1 MARGDWPFLPR
12 KWYVFHMSRRS
23 SVVAAFLFVGCG
35 LDLTVSDS
43 VGPPASATDAS
54 VSDATLPPAD
64 ADAPRDVS
72 VADAELA
79 DASSDGAVDATLDP
93 TKVDIAYAAGRN
105 GKMYSLRLG
114 SSTMV
119 EEPSGGCPPA
129 QETAV
134 TSDGT
139 VWLTSLDNHDL
150 YTWSAG
156 SGCKK
161 AVRADTSKYDLP
173 LALGVAPKGT
183 LSAAGDELVGYQ
195 GSDYLRIDRTT
206 LAVSTVMANALGG
219 YMVRGDVVALGR
231 DGYVTVAG
239 GTGPTGALCSGGAD
253 CILPVNLVDGTP
265 TGAPIPVPY
274 FMEGLGHSGGALL
287 LFCTDQQVRPFYPST
302 RSIGPAVAQSPA
314 GVSFGGA
321 GSRPFP
327 GN

>member
-1 MARGDWPFLPR
+1 MLRHSW
-12 KWYVFHMSRRS
+12 V
-23 SVVAAFLFVGCG
+23 VVAVAFVGCG

-43 VGPPASATDAS
+43 GGPSASSVDASATDSARPSADAAEPGDAS
-54 VSDATLPPAD
+54 V
-64 ADAPRDVS
+64 
-72 VADAELA
+72 E
-79 DASSDGAVDATLDP
+79 DASVVDASQDASTDATLDP

-114 SSTMV
+114 GMLV
-119 EEPSGGCPPA
+119 EEPSGGCPQA

-134 TSDGT
+134 MSDGT
-139 VWLTSLDNHDL
+139 VWITSLDNHDL
-150 YTWSAG
+150 YTWSAA

-161 AVRADTSKYDLP
+161 AVRADTGKYDLP

-183 LSAAGDELVGYQ
+183 LSAGGEELVGYF

-206 LAVSTVMANALGG
+206 LAVSTVMTNALGG
-219 YMVRGDVVALGR
+219 YMVRGDVVAMGR

-239 GTGPTGALCSGGAD
+239 GTGPAGALCSGGAD

-265 TGAPIPVPY
+265 TGPPIPVQCY
-274 FMEGLGHSGGALL
+274 VEGLAHGGGALL
-287 LFCTDQQVRPFYPST
+287 LFCGDQQVRPFYPST
-302 RSIGPAVAQSPA
+302 RSIGPSLAQSPP